1 MSGSIKLKHASG
13 NGVIIAA
20 PSSNPS
26 SDKTINLPSD
36 ETGVF
41 ATKDSNDSLQNI
53 SSINGNSL
61 RARNLIDNGA
71 MQVKQRAEA
80 SGNTVAYLIDRFYMN
95 FSGTDEAPTQ
105 SRSDVASGTTPYS
118 LGFRKA
124 LKITNGNQ
132 TSGAGAADFLNISH
146 VIESANVVNS
156 GWNYNSTTSF
166 VSFSFWLKSSVSQRF
181 YVRMLNLYGTLRVF
195 NIDTGIVSAN
205 TWTKVTAKIPGNA
218 DLTFADDNLGGLQFQ
233 FIPFYGTDYTDGS
246 SPIGSW
252 YTSTNSTQI
261 PDMTSTWYTTNDATF
276 EITGVQLEVG
286 PKVTE
291 FMWDDRGIELAKC
304 MRYYQELS
312 NPRLRGV
319 NGSTTTFNR
328 AGVTLLTKMRT
339 NPTAAIVNTLN
350 FFDGA
355 IQTVTSQTA
364 SYTTTESVEFDGTYA
379 TGTAT
384 TGRPAICFV
393 TSGTGKITLSA
404 EL

>member
-36 ETGVF
+36 ETGIF

-71 MQVKQRAEA
+71 MQIKQRAEA

-132 TSGAGAADFLNISH
+132 TNGAGAADFINITH

-312 NPRLRGV
+312 RPRLRGLC
-319 NGSTTTFNR
+319 GATTAFNR
-328 AGVTLLTKMRT
+328 AGVALPVRMRT
-339 NPTAAIVNTLN
+339 GPTATIVGTLD
-350 FFDGA
+350 FFDGTV
-355 IQTVTSQTA
+355 QTVTTQTA
-364 SYTTTESVEFDGTYA
+364 SYVTVDSVEFDGSFA

-384 TGRPAICFV
+384 AGRPAICFV
-393 TSGTGKITLSA
+393 GANTGKITLRA

>member
-61 RARNLIDNGA
+61 RARNLVDNGA
-71 MQVKQRAEA
+71 MQIKQRAEA

-124 LKITNGNQ
+124 LKVTNGNQ
-132 TSGAGAADFLNISH
+132 TSGAGAADFLNLNH

-181 YVRMLNLYGTLRVF
+181 YVRMFNLYGTLRVF
-195 NIDTGIVSAN
+195 NIDTGVVSAN
-205 TWTKVTAKIPGNA
+205 TWTKVTATIPGNA
-218 DLTFADDNLGGLQFQ
+218 DLTFADDNLGGLHFQ
-233 FIPFYGTDYTDGS
+233 FIPF
-246 SPIGSW
+246 
-252 YTSTNSTQI
+252 
-261 PDMTSTWYTTNDATF
+261 
-276 EITGVQLEVG
+276 
-286 PKVTE
+286 
-291 FMWDDRGIELAKC
+291 
-304 MRYYQELS
+304 
-312 NPRLRGV
+312 
-319 NGSTTTFNR
+319 
-328 AGVTLLTKMRT
+328 
-339 NPTAAIVNTLN
+339 
-350 FFDGA
+350 
-355 IQTVTSQTA
+355 
-364 SYTTTESVEFDGTYA
+364 
-379 TGTAT
+379 
-384 TGRPAICFV
+384 
-393 TSGTGKITLSA
+393 
-404 EL
+404 